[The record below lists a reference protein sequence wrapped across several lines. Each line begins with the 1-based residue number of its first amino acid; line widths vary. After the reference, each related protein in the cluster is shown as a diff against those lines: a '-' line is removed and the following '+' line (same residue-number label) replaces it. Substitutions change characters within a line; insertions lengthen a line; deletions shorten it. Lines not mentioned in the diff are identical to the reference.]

1 MAEEGGAGEVVSFI
15 AEQFKRLNMRLDKI
29 ETHLERLDDRMN
41 RLEDRM
47 SQVERRLSASSHLEQ
62 GIVAN
67 LASLHES
74 MDSFR
79 ATSVAFDP
87 RLAVLEAR

>member
-1 MAEEGGAGEVVSFI
+1 MSFI
-15 AEQFKRLNMRLDKI
+15 AEQFRRLNMRLDKI
-29 ETHLERLDDRMN
+29 EAHLERLDDRMN

-47 SQVERRLSASSHLEQ
+47 AQVERRLSASAHLEQ

-79 ATSVAFDP
+79 ATSVAFD
-87 RLAVLEAR
+87 RRIAMLETR